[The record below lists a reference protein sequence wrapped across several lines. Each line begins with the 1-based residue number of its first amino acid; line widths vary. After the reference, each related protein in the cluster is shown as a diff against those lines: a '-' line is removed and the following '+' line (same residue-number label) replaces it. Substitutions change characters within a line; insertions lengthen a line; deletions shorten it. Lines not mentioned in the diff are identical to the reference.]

1 MKKMPLDKLIFGHG
15 ISDIPNEMPERA
27 QEEASIPSPE
37 QYILLP
43 GRAHGSYEYP
53 DTLIAK
59 GRSIQSKK
67 WQEAQDALKAEGK
80 FMPTIRQY
88 ADFLNLL
95 KSGNAYDGK
104 GHAIAKSELDS
115 ILKDIITVRDP
126 WRAEWLDASF
136 SKQGEQFYIKY
147 HTFNSAGSLEQVT
160 EPLQECLMQD
170 KISGINLEDWLKK
183 ANEQGLPSPKAKQ
196 GRLYYWCPREGRVAG
211 FDASSNGANLDCD
224 WDPQTSNSALG
235 VREGIS
241 AEGASR

>member
-1 MKKMPLDKLIFGHG
+1 MVQEIQEKQSLGNYLIL
-15 ISDIPNEMPERA
+15 E
-27 QEEASIPSPE
+27 
-37 QYILLP
+37 

-59 GRSIQSKK
+59 KRSMQSKK

-115 ILKDIITVRDP
+115 ILDEILELRNP
-126 WRAEWLDASF
+126 YRAEHLDASF
-136 SKQGEQFYIKY
+136 SKQGEQFYITY
-147 HTFNSAGSLEQVT
+147 HKFNSAGSLEQVQ

-170 KISGINLEDWLKK
+170 KTPGIDLEDWFKK
-183 ANEQGLPSPKAKQ
+183 ANEQGLPSPKTKK
-196 GRLYYWCPREGRVAG
+196 GSLYYWCPREGRVAG
-211 FDASSNGANLDCD
+211 FDAYSGRAILNCD
-224 WDPQTSNSALG
+224 RDPLASYSALG

-241 AEGASR
+241 VAGGRGRDEMII

>member
-1 MKKMPLDKLIFGHG
+1 MPLDKLIFGHG

-95 KSGNAYDGK
+95 KSGNAYDGE

-115 ILKDIITVRDP
+115 ILDDIIPVRDP

-136 SKQGEQFYIKY
+136 SEQGEQFYIKY
-147 HTFNSAGSLEQVT
+147 HKFNSAGRLEQVQ
-160 EPLQECLMQD
+160 EPLQESLMQD
-170 KISGINLEDWLKK
+170 KTPGIDLEDWLQN
-183 ANEQGLPSPKAKQ
+183 ANEQGLPPPEAREGS
-196 GRLYYWCPREGRVAG
+196 LYYWYPKDGRVAG
-211 FDASSNGANLDCD
+211 FVAFSGRADLDCD
-224 WDPQTSNSALG
+224 GGPQDSDSALG
-235 VREGIS
+235 VRACAARE
-241 AEGASR
+241 EK

>member
-1 MKKMPLDKLIFGHG
+1 MVQEIQEKQSLGNYLIL
-15 ISDIPNEMPERA
+15 E
-27 QEEASIPSPE
+27 
-37 QYILLP
+37 

-59 GRSIQSKK
+59 KRSMQSKK

-115 ILKDIITVRDP
+115 ILDEILELRNP
-126 WRAEWLDASF
+126 YRAEHLDASF
-136 SKQGEQFYIKY
+136 SKQGEQFYITY
-147 HTFNSAGSLEQVT
+147 HKFNSAGKLEQVT
-160 EPLQECLMQD
+160 EPLQERLMQD
-170 KISGINLEDWLKK
+170 KIPGINLEDWLKK

>member
-1 MKKMPLDKLIFGHG
+1 MPLDKLIFGHRL
-15 ISDIPNEMPERA
+15 SDPPSEMPERA

-37 QYILLP
+37 QYILLS

-59 GRSIQSKK
+59 KRSIQSKK

-115 ILKDIITVRDP
+115 ILDDIIKVRDP

-136 SKQGEQFYIKY
+136 NEQGEQFYITY
-147 HTFNSAGSLEQVT
+147 HKFNSAGKLEQVT
-160 EPLQECLMQD
+160 EPLQERLMQD
-170 KISGINLEDWLKK
+170 KIPGINLEDWLKK
-183 ANEQGLPSPKAKQ
+183 ANEQGLLSPKAKQ
-196 GRLYYWCPREGRVAG
+196 GSLYYWCPKDGRVAG
-211 FDASSNGANLDCD
+211 FVANSFRAGLDCGRN
-224 WDPQTSNSALG
+224 PRASGSALG
-235 VREGIS
+235 VRAGIS